1 MSGIAVHRAGF
12 AAIVGRPNVG
22 KSTLLNRL
30 VGCRISITS
39 SKAQTTRHRITGI
52 LTRSQDQIAFVD
64 TPGFQMRHSS
74 ALNRAMNR
82 AVTSSLAEV
91 DVVLLVV
98 EAGRFDQ
105 RDREVL
111 ALIPVA
117 SPTLLVV
124 NKIDRLA
131 DKRVLLPFMEQA
143 ANLRSFAEIVPVSA
157 EQGTQ
162 ITPLIDAVARQLPE
176 AAPLFDADEITDR
189 TERFLACEL
198 IREKVF
204 RLVGE
209 EIPYGASVAIDK
221 FEEEGRLRRIYASI
235 IVDRPGHKAILIG
248 RGGDKLKAIASSA
261 RKDMEDLFDAKVFLE
276 VWVKVRGGWADDEHQ
291 LRLLGYA

>member
-1 MSGIAVHRAGF
+1 M
-12 AAIVGRPNVG
+12 
-22 KSTLLNRL
+22 
-30 VGCRISITS
+30 
-39 SKAQTTRHRITGI
+39 
-52 LTRSQDQIAFVD
+52 
-64 TPGFQMRHSS
+64 
-74 ALNRAMNR
+74 
-82 AVTSSLAEV
+82 
-91 DVVLLVV
+91 
-98 EAGRFDQ
+98 
-105 RDREVL
+105 
-111 ALIPVA
+111 
-117 SPTLLVV
+117 
-124 NKIDRLA
+124 
-131 DKRVLLPFMEQA
+131 
-143 ANLRSFAEIVPVSA
+143 LRSFAEIVPVSA

-198 IREKVF
+198 IREKVSVC
-204 RLVGE
+204 VGE